1 MHHVYNASKSNFREG
16 RPSGEAFIEVE
27 AQDDVQKALDKDR
40 CTMGKRYIEVFSS
53 SVRLSLHLQSM
64 SST

>member
-53 SVRLSLHLQSM
+53 SVRF
-64 SST
+64 